1 MHGERS
7 LHQPRE
13 KEVAWAALT
22 DEDQPPTLCCEK
34 TCVKTVVLPPAFI
47 AHVAGCFLLWLVWR
61 IERCGCSCVG
71 PGFFM
76 LFWWSKA
83 AAAQGTAT
91 GAYEAFKGGIR
102 TSVGLARCLL
112 VTVLFARSEL
122 IGPHTSLGLL

>member
-1 MHGERS
+1 M
-7 LHQPRE
+7 
-13 KEVAWAALT
+13 
-22 DEDQPPTLCCEK
+22 
-34 TCVKTVVLPPAFI
+34 VLPPAFI
-47 AHVAGCFLLWLVWR
+47 ALWLAASFSGLYGGLST
-61 IERCGCSCVG
+61 GCSCVG

-83 AAAQGTAT
+83 AATQGTAT
-91 GAYEAFKGGIR
+91 GAYEAFKGGMR